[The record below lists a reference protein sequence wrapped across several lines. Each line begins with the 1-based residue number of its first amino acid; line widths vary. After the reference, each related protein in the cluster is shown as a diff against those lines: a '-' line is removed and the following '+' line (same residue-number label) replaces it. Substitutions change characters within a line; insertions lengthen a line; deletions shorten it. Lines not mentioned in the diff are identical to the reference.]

1 MNASGF
7 LAALG
12 RSSAQAGALA
22 LLILVAQTVFRRQI
36 PPHWRCALWL
46 LVAARLL
53 VPVSLHSAASLFNL
67 VPPLRRPAETA
78 MRPPPGISGDP
89 QALHGLDRPLGLTR
103 APAAPTESSAESAPP
118 RAAPASGVATAAPP
132 AAAPTPAPTPFHW
145 SRLLLGLWLT
155 GALAMCA
162 CLLLSTIVLARR
174 FRPARRLRDPAVDER
189 LRTAQR
195 RLGLAAAP
203 LPIHECDRLGS
214 PALYGCWRPRLLLPA
229 GFVQKFSAAEL
240 DYVLLHE
247 LAHVK
252 RRDLPVNWLLSLL
265 QAVHWFNPLV
275 WLAFARWRADREL
288 ACDALALEAAGP
300 GHNTAYGR
308 TILRLLESFVPQ
320 PMTPGLVGILED
332 KRRLRQRISQIAS
345 FAPRRRGP
353 VFALALT
360 AGLALI
366 GLTDAQ
372 VAAPASSAPSSSTTI
387 GSPPAESA
395 LDYAT
400 PYTFTTLI
408 DFDHFPGGVAVNAAG
423 KVFAMESG
431 THIISKIGP
440 DGGGSTMS
448 MKAGNNLSGSTFIA
462 ADAAGNLYTADTK
475 IRKISPDGV
484 VTVLAGN
491 EAAIESGVS
500 IDGVGSAAQFD
511 YPQGIAV
518 DQAGN
523 VYIADALDNTV
534 RKITPTG
541 VVTTLAGL
549 AGKAGSADG
558 LGSAARFNRPMGV
571 AVDEAGNIYVADSHN
586 YTIRK
591 VTPAGLVTT
600 MAGKAGE
607 PGKVDG
613 IGSAARFGRPQLGT
627 GGVDTVFPVGVA
639 VDKAGNVYVAD
650 MGNGAVRKI
659 TSAGV
664 VTTLGGSRGELIS
677 VDGTGSAAQFSSP
690 YGIAVD
696 GAGTVYVT
704 DFGGREVKKGVPAAA
719 PTGVSGASP
728 ASRGL
733 PSTADRLEERA
744 FPLSRAKLFRIIG
757 PNVSEADVL
766 PVLIERVAH
775 WGVGFAG
782 VPGSSFVL
790 KGDTLV
796 VRQTAYNLD
805 ALAKMLAYCGDPPR
819 TELWTSGGNSA
830 NYGGETGRLA
840 FDIQMVDASPEDLRA
855 IDPEKFR
862 TKPSGSPLAP
872 GERFS
877 TGDLILGEFDVAGM
891 VRALEQKSGGRVLGH
906 RSATVS
912 SGMGATMDAG
922 EDQNYRGNDLADILG
937 QSGRR
942 TEWAYTTRV
951 IGNELRAI
959 AVLEE
964 DNHTILLPY
973 ISRHTTLT
981 GWLEFPTLSGASPI
995 GPFPVG
1001 STATGS
1007 VIKPLF
1013 ATRETSGKLAL
1024 WDGATLIT
1032 SASGRD
1038 QMVASP
1044 VAGPAGGTAPHF
1056 LSLEANPPWPTRGV
1070 VTFTTV
1076 RVVTPGRAATAVTPV
1091 EADPPAPAAI
1101 PSGLSRAT
1109 FALPREAM
1117 ETLLKFKENNPGDP
1131 FDDDPPAAKPRA
1143 ELEWFKRQGVD
1154 FASVPGASLTF
1165 TGTGI
1170 RVTQT
1175 AANLE
1180 KIRAIAVQLSS
1191 RTNVAI
1197 EARMVEM
1204 SAEDFA
1210 ALDLGRYLLDGSRPG
1225 TLTIPVGSESV
1236 DGGSNT
1242 PPPLTGRFD
1251 IPALLRALT
1260 QPPGRST
1267 LLAVPDMI
1275 VLPSN
1280 RAMAS
1285 AGSELI
1291 YPQSYGETPSPA
1303 APGAAPAPPA
1313 GTPQDFT
1320 VRALGAELMI
1330 TVAVDDDGH
1339 TIRLKDMN
1347 AYMTVLANGAKV
1359 GDGDRSIGA
1368 EAGNPAWPTGGR
1380 PVFEF
1385 GDAWGPKFAASTEGD
1400 PATNPPKPDEPQVPP
1415 QGYPVP
1421 DGGTAVFAMVPVK
1434 ENFAPIRDQ
1443 HVQITNR
1450 SLPERRMLMLITAR
1464 IVGGS
1469 GR

>member
-1 MNASGF
+1 
-7 LAALG
+7 
-12 RSSAQAGALA
+12 
-22 LLILVAQTVFRRQI
+22 
-36 PPHWRCALWL
+36 
-46 LVAARLL
+46 
-53 VPVSLHSAASLFNL
+53 
-67 VPPLRRPAETA
+67 
-78 MRPPPGISGDP
+78 
-89 QALHGLDRPLGLTR
+89 
-103 APAAPTESSAESAPP
+103 
-118 RAAPASGVATAAPP
+118 
-132 AAAPTPAPTPFHW
+132 
-145 SRLLLGLWLT
+145 
-155 GALAMCA
+155 
-162 CLLLSTIVLARR
+162 
-174 FRPARRLRDPAVDER
+174 
-189 LRTAQR
+189 
-195 RLGLAAAP
+195 
-203 LPIHECDRLGS
+203 
-214 PALYGCWRPRLLLPA
+214 
-229 GFVQKFSAAEL
+229 
-240 DYVLLHE
+240 
-247 LAHVK
+247 
-252 RRDLPVNWLLSLL
+252 
-265 QAVHWFNPLV
+265 
-275 WLAFARWRADREL
+275 
-288 ACDALALEAAGP
+288 
-300 GHNTAYGR
+300 
-308 TILRLLESFVPQ
+308 
-320 PMTPGLVGILED
+320 MTPGLVGILED

-372 VAAPASSAPSSSTTI
+372 IAAPASSAPSSSTTI
-387 GSPPAESA
+387 GSPTADGA

-400 PYTFTTLI
+400 PYTFTTLK
-408 DFDHFPGGVAVNAAG
+408 DFLHFPGGVAVDAAG
-423 KVFAMESG
+423 NMYAVESG
-431 THIISKIGP
+431 TRIISKIGP
-440 DGGGSTMS
+440 QGDESPMS
-448 MKAGNNLSGSTFIA
+448 MKAGSNLSGSTFIA
-462 ADAAGNLYTADTK
+462 ADGAGNLYTADTK

-511 YPQGIAV
+511 DPQGIAV

-600 MAGKAGE
+600 LAGKAGE
-607 PGKVDG
+607 PGRVDG
-613 IGSAARFGRPQLGT
+613 IGSAARFGRPQLGA

-639 VDKAGNVYVAD
+639 VDQAGNVYVAD

-677 VDGTGSAAQFSSP
+677 ADGTGSEAQFSSP

-733 PSTADRLEERA
+733 PSSAARLEERA
-744 FPLSRAKLFRIIG
+744 FPLSRTKLLRIIG
-757 PNVSEADVL
+757 PNVGEADVL
-766 PVLIERVAH
+766 NVLIERVAH
-775 WGVGFAG
+775 GGVGFAG
-782 VPGSSFVL
+782 VPGSSLVL

-796 VRQTAYNLD
+796 VRQTTYNLD
-805 ALAKMLAYCGDPPR
+805 ALARMLSHYGDPPW
-819 TELWTSGGNSA
+819 TELWTSGGNST
-830 NYGGETGRLA
+830 NNGGETGRLA
-840 FDIQMVDASPEDLRA
+840 FDIQMVDGSPEDLRA

-877 TGDLILGEFDVAGM
+877 AGDLILGEFDVAGM
-891 VRALEQKSGGRVLGH
+891 VRALAQKSGGRVLSH

-912 SGMGATMDAG
+912 SGMGASMDAG
-922 EDQNYRGNDLADILG
+922 EYQEYRGDYLADILG

-951 IGNELRAI
+951 IGNLFDAK

-964 DNHTILLPY
+964 DNRTILLLY
-973 ISRHTTLT
+973 KSRHTTLT
-981 GWLEFPTLSGASPI
+981 GWLEYPTLPGAGRN

-1013 ATRETSGKLAL
+1013 ATRDTSGKLAL

-1044 VAGPAGGTAPHF
+1044 AAGPAGGTAPHF

-1070 VTFTTV
+1070 VTFATV
-1076 RVVTPGRAATAVTPV
+1076 RVVTPGRAAAAVTPTETDPAAPAAV
-1091 EADPPAPAAI
+1091 PGGLVRATFSLPRVALDLLRNFRPPDSNDSGDPFADPPP
-1101 PSGLSRAT
+1101 
-1109 FALPREAM
+1109 
-1117 ETLLKFKENNPGDP
+1117 
-1131 FDDDPPAAKPRA
+1131 AKPGA
-1143 ELEWFKRQGVD
+1143 ELAWFKAQGVD

-1180 KIRAIAVQLSS
+1180 KIRAIAAQLSS

-1236 DGGSNT
+1236 DGESNT